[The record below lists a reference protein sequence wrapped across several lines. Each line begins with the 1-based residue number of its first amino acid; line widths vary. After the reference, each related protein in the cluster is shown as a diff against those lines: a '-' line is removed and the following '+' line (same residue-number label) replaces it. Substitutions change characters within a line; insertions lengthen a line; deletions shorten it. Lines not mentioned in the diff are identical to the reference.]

1 MYYSQGYS
9 WGRGKDGVVNAKDDC
24 APSWSGMTMGVVC
37 TPGYSIAEKCRKL
50 LNFILH
56 VCMLCFC
63 QIPLYDMAFRSRN
76 IVNIEFVKVSV

>member
-37 TPGYSIAEKCRKL
+37 TPGYSIAEKCRKQ
-50 LNFILH
+50 
-56 VCMLCFC
+56 C
-63 QIPLYDMAFRSRN
+63 
-76 IVNIEFVKVSV
+76 